1 MKREVI
7 LLLSVMLSMLTAFA
21 QGEVGGMVSGQ
32 VKSISGEE
40 LINAIITFK
49 NLQDSTKIY
58 PTICDVQGRYHQELP
73 YGEYSYVIS
82 YIGENYTPEKNR
94 VLVNK
99 SNTEIP
105 EINIKLKEKELS
117 EVVVTAKRPFVS
129 YNGSV
134 ARYNL
139 SANPAS
145 IGGNILDGVKLI
157 PGVQIQESGG
167 LSIFGFYNL
176 TVAVNRQVLRLS
188 NEEIQAYLASLSVTD
203 VEAVE
208 IIRHPGPEY
217 GMRGDAILNIITKKK
232 PNEGISAFISMD
244 AIYRKLLSENARIR
258 INYNKKNWRNYVS
271 YQFFDTR
278 HQETLTTSIGADTT
292 TTKPYRGHS
301 LQTGFEWQVSP
312 KQLIEARGHLS
323 LSKESIDY
331 NHTNRIDMN
340 RNVATLNLYH
350 TLSEK
355 NWDWKNYADYTF
367 SSNGRNY
374 FYGNTNNNS
383 LQDRFHYLRIAS
395 DFIYWPTPT
404 LGVLIGGSQ
413 NNMWF
418 VTKSPMETDLLNNA
432 YDESNTSAYLTIRY
446 RNGSIDTYGGVQFNY
461 DQRKGIAQERI
472 SHFDNTHHWQPYF
485 SFAYDISRN
494 HRISTSLQTYYQR
507 PSFRDLMPYASY
519 SGFLHRLGNPKLKN
533 STRYNLSLNYAYM
546 RAATLEI
553 NLSNERCPII
563 EYLTPY
569 NGGYA
574 LTKTNLDYSRYLRI
588 VAGAPIPI
596 IYKEDGLQWIA
607 STYLAYHVQQDKG
620 DINALDY
627 NRTFTAYYAQHKQSL
642 NLPSQWYFD
651 AQITYYSPLFL
662 GVYKTEK
669 QWWINFSI
677 SKRIQNWK
685 FSLNGYDILNTNL
698 AKGEIVGMENPISFV
713 QNWHSPKITFSISC
727 TLGNKSLK
735 TSDRKNINSESRL
748 SQSANEGINLQQ

>member
-1 MKREVI
+1 MKREVM

-21 QGEVGGMVSGQ
+21 QEHVGGMVSGQ
-32 VKSISGEE
+32 VKSTSGEE

-49 NLQDSTKIY
+49 NLQDSTKY

-73 YGEYSYVIS
+73 YGEYSYIIS

-94 VLVNK
+94 ILVNK
-99 SNTEIP
+99 SNIEIP
-105 EINIKLKEKELS
+105 EISINLKEKELS

-232 PNEGISAFISMD
+232 PNEGISTFISMD

-292 TTKPYRGHS
+292 TTNPYRGHS

-323 LSKESIDY
+323 LSKENIDY

-340 RNVATLNLYH
+340 RKVATLNLYH

-395 DFIYWPTPT
+395 DVVYWPTPT

-418 VTKSPMETDLLNNA
+418 VTKSPMETYLLNNA
-432 YDESNTSAYLTIRY
+432 YNESNTSVYLTVRY
-446 RNGSIDTYGGVQFNY
+446 RNGSIDTYGGVQ
-461 DQRKGIAQERI
+461 
-472 SHFDNTHHWQPYF
+472 
-485 SFAYDISRN
+485 
-494 HRISTSLQTYYQR
+494 L
-507 PSFRDLMPYASY
+507 
-519 SGFLHRLGNPKLKN
+519 
-533 STRYNLSLNYAYM
+533 
-546 RAATLEI
+546 
-553 NLSNERCPII
+553 
-563 EYLTPY
+563 
-569 NGGYA
+569 
-574 LTKTNLDYSRYLRI
+574 
-588 VAGAPIPI
+588 
-596 IYKEDGLQWIA
+596 
-607 STYLAYHVQQDKG
+607 
-620 DINALDY
+620 
-627 NRTFTAYYAQHKQSL
+627 
-642 NLPSQWYFD
+642 
-651 AQITYYSPLFL
+651 
-662 GVYKTEK
+662 
-669 QWWINFSI
+669 
-677 SKRIQNWK
+677 
-685 FSLNGYDILNTNL
+685 
-698 AKGEIVGMENPISFV
+698 
-713 QNWHSPKITFSISC
+713 
-727 TLGNKSLK
+727 
-735 TSDRKNINSESRL
+735 
-748 SQSANEGINLQQ
+748 